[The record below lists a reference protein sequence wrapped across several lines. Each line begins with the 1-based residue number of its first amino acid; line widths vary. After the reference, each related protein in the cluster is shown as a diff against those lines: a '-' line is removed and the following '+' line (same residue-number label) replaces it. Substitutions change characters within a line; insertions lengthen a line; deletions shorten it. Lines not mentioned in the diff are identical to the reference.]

1 MVKCS
6 VCLRGLLGGGGTYR
20 LCFRGLGWGG
30 GGGGQLQTLN
40 GEVLCVFEGFVGTDC
55 EW

>member
-1 MVKCS
+1 MVKCC
-6 VCLRGLLGGGGTYR
+6 VCLRGLLEQTVNGEV
-20 LCFRGLGWGG
+20 LCVCLRGL
-30 GGGGQLQTLN
+30 LEQTVN